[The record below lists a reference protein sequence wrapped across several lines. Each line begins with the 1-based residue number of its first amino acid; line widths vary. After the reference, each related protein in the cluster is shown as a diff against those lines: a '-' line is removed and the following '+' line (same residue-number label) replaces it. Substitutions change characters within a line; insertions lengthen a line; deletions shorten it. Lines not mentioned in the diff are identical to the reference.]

1 MFTDLRAAV
10 GIQTVIRRGV
20 RVLLLFSETKRGATA
35 IECGLIAAGVAVA
48 MFSLTITLGDEIAT
62 LFQSIF

>member
-20 RVLLLFSETKRGATA
+20 RLLLLFSETKRGATA
-35 IECGLIAAGVAVA
+35 IECVLIGAVVAFVIA
-48 MFSLTITLGDEIAT
+48 SLTVTLGDEIAT
-62 LFQSIF
+62 LFQSLF